1 MFKKFYDFVGI
12 ENKNNVTD
20 MSGFM
25 DIYGG
30 ETFLNGCLL
39 YTSPSP
45 RDS

>member
-20 MSGFM
+20 MSGFI

-30 ETFLNGCLL
+30 ETFLNGL
-39 YTSPSP
+39 Y
-45 RDS
+45 RIHNKK